1 MWKWTNDENIKAVI
15 LDLDSLTEE
24 YITYPFDQEIP
35 GIKVFEVSK
44 NKIINQIAQHRQME
58 YFDIIDL
65 LYTILKDSNFDSTE
79 LVAISSDSNFLK
91 EMMKNHIGTIYAGNI
106 ELDKLRNT
114 PDFSNKN
121 LNQVLSREYIGYGAE
136 ALASDD
142 KKQRKV
148 LLQCHSDIIL
158 QNGETK
164 VMQLIFGGRYY
175 PLSRKYFIDDPLSVI
190 IRDFKNKYNQIVDIY
205 YDDVVALLNRIT
217 QIDFLTYVPLKPND
231 IVSNKFN
238 RFASLKL
245 NTCSNSGLFL
255 EKIIECKRDFSQKQ
269 YDAYHRSE
277 NVKDAFV
284 VLSDVKDKTVVV
296 LDDIYS
302 TGATINEIGRVLYE
316 HGAKNVIAIF
326 LAINQMTESI
336 SQQFRHIKCPNC
348 ESDMKLIVRNDSKL
362 FFGCSNYPRCK
373 GSMNCKEG
381 LKQLKKVNALRVEDI
396 LDLEDM
402 Y

>member
-1 MWKWTNDENIKAVI
+1 MWKWTDDENIKAVI

-24 YITYPFDQEIP
+24 YIAYPFEQDIP
-35 GIKVFEVSK
+35 QIKVFEVTK
-44 NKIINQIAQHRQME
+44 YKVTNQNTQHSQME
-58 YFDIIDL
+58 YFDIVDL
-65 LYTILKDSNFDSTE
+65 LYSILKEADFDSTE

-106 ELDKLRNT
+106 DIDKLRNT
-114 PDFSNKN
+114 PDFSNKS
-121 LNQVLSREYIGYGAE
+121 LNQVLSRDYFGYGAE
-136 ALASDD
+136 VLASDD
-142 KKQRKV
+142 KKQRKL
-148 LLQCHSDIIL
+148 LLQCYSDINL
-158 QNGETK
+158 QSGETK

-175 PLSRKYFIDDPLSVI
+175 PLSRRYFIDDPLSVI
-190 IRDFKNKYNQIVDIY
+190 IRDFKNKYNQIADIY
-205 YDDVVALLNRIT
+205 YDGVITLLNKST
-217 QIDFLTYVPLKPND
+217 QIDFLTYVPPKPND
-231 IVSNKFN
+231 IASNKFN

-245 NTCSNSGLFL
+245 NACSNSGLVL
-255 EKIIECKRDFSQKQ
+255 KEIMKCNRDFSQKQ

-277 NVKDAFV
+277 NVKGAFE

-316 HGAKNVIAIF
+316 HGAKSVIAIF

-336 SQQFRHIKCPNC
+336 SQQFRHVKCPKC
-348 ESDMKLIVRNDSKL
+348 GADMKLIVRTDSRL
-362 FFGCSNYPRCK
+362 FFGCPNYPNCK

-381 LKQLKKVNALRVEDI
+381 LRQLKKVNALRVEDL
-396 LDLEDM
+396 LDLEDI